1 MTPARS
7 RPSDASGS
15 AREYPSRPCLGVSLA
30 VFRDGL
36 VLLARRTRPPFTGV
50 FSLPGGLV
58 EAGETLED
66 AALRELREEVRIEA
80 RIATFNQF
88 VELIERDSLGQIRH
102 HYVIASFAGEW
113 IAGEA
118 TLGAEAIETVWAAP
132 SRLAALDCTPGLAT
146 VVDAAEQ
153 LLARLHAPN
162 LRPGQ

>member
-1 MTPARS
+1 
-7 RPSDASGS
+7 
-15 AREYPSRPCLGVSLA
+15 
-30 VFRDGL
+30 
-36 VLLARRTRPPFTGV
+36 
-50 FSLPGGLV
+50 V
-58 EAGETLED
+58 ES
-66 AALRELREEVRIEA
+66 
-80 RIATFNQF
+80 
-88 VELIERDSLGQIRH
+88 IERDSLGQIRH